1 MSLPL
6 TETTLAAFLAVL
18 GRVAGAVLAAPFFRR
33 GQVPVLIRAA
43 LCLVLTLFLVPLV
56 GAEGFRLDLAFP
68 VRLAYEV
75 LVGLFIG
82 YLFTLVVSGVTMA
95 GGLMDF
101 EMGFGLAHAFDP
113 TMGAFSSLLAR
124 FYTMLAVLVF
134 FLAGG
139 HHLLVVSVL
148 ASYRVFPAGS
158 LQLPSVLSTAAA
170 RAAAEV
176 FVVAVKV
183 AAPVVGA
190 LFVADVVFGL
200 VARSVPQLNVFV
212 LGIPLKVL
220 LGLLAVA
227 VTMPA
232 SVLFL
237 RRLFEGFE
245 GWLAGAW

>member
-1 MSLPL
+1 MTFPL
-6 TETTLAAFLAVL
+6 GESALAAFLAVL
-18 GRVAGAVLAAPFFRR
+18 GRVAGAVLSAPFFRR
-33 GQVPVLIRAA
+33 GQVPALVRAA
-43 LCLVLTLFLVPLV
+43 LCLLLTLFLTPLV
-56 GAEGFRLDLAFP
+56 KAEGFRLDLAFP

-95 GGLMDF
+95 GGLVDF

-113 TMGAFSSLLAR
+113 NAGAFSSLLAR

-139 HHLLVVSVL
+139 HHLLVVSIL

-158 LQLPSVLSTAAA
+158 LELPSVLSTAAA

-176 FVVAVKV
+176 FVVAVRV
-183 AAPVVGA
+183 SAPVVGA

-220 LGLLAVA
+220 LGLLAVS

-232 SVLFL
+232 TVVFL
-237 RRLFEGFE
+237 RRLFEGF
-245 GWLAGAW
+245 GSWLAGAW

>member
-1 MSLPL
+1 MSFPV
-6 TETTLAAFLAVL
+6 TEATLSAFLAVL
-18 GRVAGAVLAAPFFRR
+18 GRVAGAVFASPFFRR
-33 GQVPVLIRAA
+33 GQVPVLIRTA
-43 LCLVLTLFLVPLV
+43 LCLVLSLFLSPLV
-56 GAEGFRLDLAFP
+56 MTDGLRLDLVFP
-68 VRLAYEV
+68 LRLAYEV
-75 LVGLFIG
+75 LVGMFIG

-101 EMGFGLAHAFDP
+101 EMGFGLAHVFDP

-124 FYTMLAVLVF
+124 FYTLLAVLIF

-158 LQLPSVLSTAAA
+158 LELPSMLSTAAA
-170 RAAAEV
+170 RTAAEV

-232 SVLFL
+232 SVVFL

>member
-1 MSLPL
+1 MTFPI
-6 TETTLAAFLAVL
+6 TEATLASFLAVL
-18 GRVAGAVLAAPFFRR
+18 GRVAGAVLSSPFFRR
-33 GQVPVLIRAA
+33 GQVPVMVRVA
-43 LCLVLTLFLVPLV
+43 LCLVLALFLTPLV
-56 GAEGFRLDLAFP
+56 EVRDTRLDLFFP
-68 VRLAYEV
+68 LRLVYEV
-75 LVGLFIG
+75 LVGLFLG
-82 YLFTLVVSGVTMA
+82 YLFALVVSGVTMA

-101 EMGFGLAHAFDP
+101 EMGLGLAHAFDP
-113 TMGAFSSLLAR
+113 TAGVFSSLLAR
-124 FYTMLAVLVF
+124 FYTMLAVLIF

-148 ASYRVFPAGS
+148 ASYRVFPAGGMGF
-158 LQLPSVLSTAAA
+158 PSILSTTAA

-176 FVVAVKV
+176 FVVAVRV

-212 LGIPLKVL
+212 LGIPLKIL

-232 SVLFL
+232 TVVFL
-237 RRLFEGFE
+237 QRIFEGFE